1 MRSCRVWLQVIQAI
15 GSATPY
21 EVVQA
26 QVDAYNAHDLEA
38 LAAIYHPDAPVHD
51 LALSQTLTAP
61 AQLRPVWHERYTTHP
76 AHQAEIVHRLV
87 VGDFVVD
94 QDHIVGLADGSTLDA
109 LVLYRVG
116 DGQIAECW
124 MAY

>member
-1 MRSCRVWLQVIQAI
+1 MSPSGAAN
-15 GSATPY
+15 SATPT

-38 LAAIYHPDAPVHD
+38 LAATYHSDAPVHD
-51 LALSQTLTAP
+51 LALGQTLTGP
-61 AQLRPVWHERYTTHP
+61 AEVRPVWQDRFTTHP

-87 VGDFVVD
+87 ASDFVVD
-94 QDHIVGLADGSTLDA
+94 QEHITGLADNATLDA
-109 LVLYRVG
+109 LVLYRVR
-116 DGQIAECW
+116 DGQIVECW